1 VVTEASEEK
10 QSAGASV
17 AVITYGMGVHWA
29 RAAAEGLEGAV
40 EILDLRT
47 LHPLDWEAVLSA
59 VGRHNKALVLT
70 EEAASGSF
78 AEALAGRIARECF
91 KVLDGPVLVC
101 GAEAVPAMPQHAGL
115 EAAVL
120 PNPEKVTAAISQLL
134 NY

>member
-1 VVTEASEEK
+1 
-10 QSAGASV
+10 
-17 AVITYGMGVHWA
+17 MGVHWA

-47 LHPLDWEAVLSA
+47 LHPLDWEAVMAA

-70 EEAASGSF
+70 EEAAPGSF

-91 KVLDGPVLVC
+91 KLLDGPVLVC
-101 GAEAVPAMPQHAGL
+101 GAEAVPALPQHEKL

-120 PNPEKVTAAISQLL
+120 PNPKKVATVIRELL
-134 NY
+134 SY